1 MPAHTRSRLA
11 AAIARE
17 VADILEFEVK
27 DPAVRVAAPTVVG
40 ARLTAKGQHA
50 VVAVAVDGDA
60 TTRDQAV
67 AALVRDRAFI
77 RTRLAQRIPVRR
89 IPQLDFVLASPEDLV
104 GPDEG

>member
-17 VADILEFEVK
+17 VADILEFAVK

-40 ARLTAKGQHA
+40 ARLTAKGQRA
-50 VVAVAVDGDA
+50 LVAVGVEGDA

-67 AALVRDRAFI
+67 AALARDRAFI
-77 RTRLAQRIPVRR
+77 RTQLAQRIRVRR
-89 IPQLDFVLASPEDLV
+89 IPQLDFVVASPEDLV